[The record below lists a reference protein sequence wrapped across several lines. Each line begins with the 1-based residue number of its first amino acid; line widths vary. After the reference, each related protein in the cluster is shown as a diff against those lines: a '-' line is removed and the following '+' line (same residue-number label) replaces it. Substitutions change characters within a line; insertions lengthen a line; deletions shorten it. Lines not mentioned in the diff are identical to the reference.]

1 MLTNCRFGLA
11 KSQSPRRPLSS
22 QFVFPKYS
30 HDNLG
35 LIQSPGNV
43 YHGGAMTRGTI
54 FGRQESR
61 DRRPMSSTSKNNL
74 FRQMAVKAKKER

>member
-1 MLTNCRFGLA
+1 
-11 KSQSPRRPLSS
+11 
-22 QFVFPKYS
+22 
-30 HDNLG
+30 
-35 LIQSPGNV
+35 
-43 YHGGAMTRGTI
+43 MTRGTI

>member
-1 MLTNCRFGLA
+1 
-11 KSQSPRRPLSS
+11 
-22 QFVFPKYS
+22 
-30 HDNLG
+30 
-35 LIQSPGNV
+35 
-43 YHGGAMTRGTI
+43 MTIGTI